1 MAVLSEESHLGLYPG
16 VGEVNKHQQL
26 WISVDY
32 KMRGRTLQFF
42 SEFNE
47 CYVPGTV
54 LISSLGRDEKI
65 LSVGRVEGLYCAI

>member
-1 MAVLSEESHLGLYPG
+1 
-16 VGEVNKHQQL
+16 
-26 WISVDY
+26 
-32 KMRGRTLQFF
+32 MRGRTLQFF